1 MATIIRFL
9 VIISILSGTEACA
22 DIYKYVTED
31 GVECF
36 TDSPTHK
43 DAVLVLKDDVPPRK
57 RPSKTSPASRQRV
70 PDYMKKNA
78 TATAKSDA
86 APAGF
91 SGSLPVQGRITSLVG
106 MRNDPID
113 GMLRFHK
120 GIDISVPEGT
130 PVKPVAAG
138 TVVYSGFRTG
148 YGNTIIVEHPD
159 GMTTIYAHHSANLA
173 TFGQQVDKD
182 TVIAFSGSTGRS
194 TGPHLHF
201 EAWKDGENITPE
213 FLTEAGGGQSNSAS
227 RETSHRQSRVRTA
240 ILPDGSILFTN
251 YPLSRP

>member
-1 MATIIRFL
+1 MAKIIQFL
-9 VIISILSGTEACA
+9 VIISFLSGTEACA

-43 DAVLVLKDDVPPRK
+43 DAVLVLKDYASPRK
-57 RPSKTSPASRQRV
+57 RPSKTSPTSRQQV
-70 PDYMKKNA
+70 PAYMKKNA
-78 TATAKSDA
+78 AAAAKAEA
-86 APAGF
+86 APADFAGN
-91 SGSLPVQGRITSLVG
+91 LPVHGRITSVVG
-106 MRNDPID
+106 LRNDPID

-138 TVVYSGFRTG
+138 TVVYSGFRSG

-173 TFGQQVDKD
+173 SFGQQVDRD
-182 TVIAFSGSTGRS
+182 TVIALSGSTGRS

-213 FLTEAGGGQSNSAS
+213 FLTDAGGGQANSAS
-227 RETSHRQSRVRTA
+227 REISNRQNRVRTA

-251 YPLSRP
+251 YPLSHP